1 MHSILSVDVAGA
13 GVAVHCCFLR
23 PQLRSRAAWPC
34 PSKALL
40 SGHEGSEFAT
50 TGDVAENLLIITV
63 VHPMRKEAV
72 RELLR
77 KAGAH

>member
-1 MHSILSVDVAGA
+1 
-13 GVAVHCCFLR
+13 
-23 PQLRSRAAWPC
+23 
-34 PSKALL
+34 
-40 SGHEGSEFAT
+40 
-50 TGDVAENLLIITV
+50 VAENLLIITV